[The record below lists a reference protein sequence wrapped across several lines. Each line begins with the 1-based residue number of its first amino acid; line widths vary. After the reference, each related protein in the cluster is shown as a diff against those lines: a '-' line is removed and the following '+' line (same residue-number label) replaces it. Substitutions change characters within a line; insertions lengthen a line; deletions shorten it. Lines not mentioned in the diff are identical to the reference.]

1 MQYFA
6 VNDQNFTQSGL
17 EASRS
22 KRDIQILLFSSASH
36 CPRSRWPETK
46 QRKPERASIGATT
59 WVGNNYFY
67 FESNHTYVTSAK
79 RHTADFSYEK
89 KTMQFLEYFV
99 KVSQCCYYGQYIR
112 CPKAIVGLLTQIASC
127 VLGPL
132 FMKFRVAFFYSL
144 LGENILVNYL

>member
-1 MQYFA
+1 MTYRFFCFLQPLTVRDPGDRKRNKENQRELA
-6 VNDQNFTQSGL
+6 LARQL
-17 EASRS
+17 ELV
-22 KRDIQILLFSSASH
+22 ITIFILKAIIFMSH
-36 CPRSRWPETK
+36 QQK
-46 QRKPERASIGATT
+46 D
-59 WVGNNYFY
+59 
-67 FESNHTYVTSAK
+67 
-79 RHTADFSYEK
+79 TADFSYEK